1 MQEFVPDINRDQL
14 LYFFIFDKQITSL
27 PSNIML
33 LLLLPLMNQEKL
45 LLPEYLHSL
54 LH

>member
-1 MQEFVPDINRDQL
+1 MQESVPDISRDQL
-14 LYFFIFDKQITSL
+14 LYFFVFDKQITSL
-27 PSNIML
+27 PSNSM
-33 LLLLPLMNQEKL
+33 LLPLLITNPEKP